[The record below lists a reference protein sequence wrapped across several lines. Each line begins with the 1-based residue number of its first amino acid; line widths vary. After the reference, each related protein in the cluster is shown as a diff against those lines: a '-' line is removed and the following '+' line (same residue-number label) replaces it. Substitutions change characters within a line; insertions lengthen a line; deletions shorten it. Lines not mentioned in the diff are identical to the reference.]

1 MSQFDNAMKGRKQYK
16 IAEKILRVSNKDN
29 HRGKEKAEEKRVHDE
44 GNINVACV
52 GFSYQNIWEEKGK
65 KKIQNYSNQEQT
77 LEYRLGQN

>member
-44 GNINVACV
+44 GNINVACL
-52 GFSYQNIWEEKGK
+52 GFSY
-65 KKIQNYSNQEQT
+65 
-77 LEYRLGQN
+77 